1 VGTAQNLH
9 NSTFRKQLFRKGSYA
24 TTRLKDT
31 KTKTLTQHELDNMTE
46 ENNNQEQPEKHE
58 EPENQEQPA
67 PTKLQIDEPTNFPFH
82 AAYLVYSEIFD
93 NATSDSVKREINGYI
108 ENLKQNQ
115 IDLET
120 FYRNVAHYRKMAL
133 PSRERFALQTQRKKD
148 WRIREQRHDRSRRHK
163 K

>member
-1 VGTAQNLH
+1 
-9 NSTFRKQLFRKGSYA
+9 
-24 TTRLKDT
+24 
-31 KTKTLTQHELDNMTE
+31 MTE
-46 ENNNQEQPEKHE
+46 ENKTQEQPDNQKEHAE
-58 EPENQEQPA
+58 QEQPT
-67 PTKLQIDEPTNFPFH
+67 PQKLQIDEPQNFPFH

-93 NATSDSVKREINGYI
+93 NSTSDNVKREINDYI

-120 FYRNVAHYRKMAL
+120 FYRSVAHYRKMAL
-133 PSRERFALQTQRKKD
+133 PTRERFALQTQRKKD